1 MIIHARIPFCE
12 SLQAND
18 PYMIL
23 SHRFCWKR
31 KLLILSHVHSE
42 HPPIQKDLYK
52 RKKIEHI
59 FYTFIQLSS
68 KLIFQFSHFIS
79 THYMLIT
86 LQHILLLVSNKTS
99 LYSSSFF
106 ISELTWDN
114 HIIFWVTRF
123 PITIL
128 FTTQWGNSTHFQ
140 RKFK

>member
-86 LQHILLLVSNKTS
+86 LQHIAACIKYYE
-99 LYSSSFF
+99 YSIF
-106 ISELTWDN
+106 ISEPIWD
-114 HIIFWVTRF
+114 HYIMFWVTRF

-128 FTTQWGNSTHFQ
+128 FTTQWGNSAHFQ